1 MRIQNLAD
9 VLNLNMEQA
18 SKLSRAEL
26 AKVVQVG
33 AAPLNKR
40 IKNLGKYADYAPA
53 VKGLERSGG
62 AHFGTRGK
70 NRNELL
76 RELNRI
82 QSFASKETASVAGA
96 KSYKKFVQETAG
108 AISGSEENK
117 LARAKA
123 YWDLYRKIESE
134 MGVELN
140 KDYGSSQLQ
149 TELREI
155 EDLENVDVMDYVKQI
170 YESLSDGYA
179 DRASVSDFFKPLD

>member
-1 MRIQNLAD
+1 MEIHNLAD
-9 VLNLNMEQA
+9 VLSINMEQA

-82 QSFASKETASVAGA
+82 QSFASKETSSVAGA

-123 YWDLYRKIESE
+123 YWDLYRRIESE
-134 MGVELN
+134 MGLELT

-155 EDLENVDVMDYVKQI
+155 ENLENVDVMDYVKQI

-179 DRASVSDFFKPLD
+179 DRASVSDFFRPLE